1 MILLIIDDETRYLAN
16 DSYLYKESALTILS
30 SGTFSLSREFSD
42 IPMLIRTPGYPIFI
56 AIIYKIFGNRDLFL
70 IMSNVILSCLSI
82 ILVHKILKSIASI
95 MTTKIGTSL
104 YAFEPLSIS
113 LIYYVLPQILFQFL
127 IFLIIMFSLRI
138 INNHFSS
145 NNWFILGLLLSFSS
159 IVKPVSF
166 YLILPFY
173 LGVFCFLIVR
183 KIHFLSIIKYLSLV
197 SIPLI
202 IIVGGWLF
210 RNYLITGNLL
220 ISHIQALDLFYFK
233 APAVL
238 SIKEDIPFEQARV
251 EIVGERDVWPWILKN
266 PRSNDILELEKLGK
280 DILINNPI
288 ITGKIIIEG
297 IINTLFSPGD
307 GQFYSVLGKGH
318 IKAGPLG
325 DLFRLNL
332 REFYDVWVLKEP
344 FLFILFILFSIY
356 LVIIYV
362 GLLGY
367 VTNYFSKGFELWV
380 HLFLTLTL
388 FYFVIISGGLETY
401 YRFRNPM
408 IPFVIILSAKGWS
421 SIVLYTRKIK
431 AK

>member
-408 IPFVIILSAKGWS
+408 IPFVIILVPFVTVSL
-421 SIVLYTRKIK
+421 ILFVIP
-431 AK
+431 